1 MQILQQN
8 DPFQV
13 RFWDHK
19 IITLFL
25 PSATHSPSLWL
36 DNSLPAKESRERS
49 LKWNLICCQNY
60 PKNRRKLYTDRSN
73 CSVRVHNVQN
83 SNTETVPDSGTH
95 PSHIQPSLTAPQ
107 VSWCQTTNTLLSCM
121 KTVFFFY
128 WISPVFLH
136 ERECVRLQCIF
147 SWYSYWQELFPQSQ
161 NTLYKFMG
169 PDKEL
174 KILHERGNG
183 AVEIKEFLES

>member
-25 PSATHSPSLWL
+25 PSATHSSSLWL

-60 PKNRRKLYTDRSN
+60 PKNRRKLYTDRIN

-95 PSHIQPSLTAPQ
+95 PSHFQPSLTAPQ

-121 KTVFFFY
+121 KT
-128 WISPVFLH
+128 FL
-136 ERECVRLQCIF
+136 F
-147 SWYSYWQELFPQSQ
+147 FPQSPLFFSMRGSVLDCSAFSAGTHTDKSFSLEVK
-161 NTLYKFMG
+161 TLSISSWV
-169 PDKEL
+169 L
-174 KILHERGNG
+174 TR
-183 AVEIKEFLES
+183 S